1 MPEQDDI
8 DTAIDELDLSGWSAL
23 EDPTKEDLQDIYEGS
38 AARGLHQVGA
48 AAGQDTLDQ
57 VNADSVAFA
66 DARAGELIT
75 EIGDSTRELIRGTVT
90 EAVEQGWSTDKL
102 ANALQ
107 DSYAFSADRSDT
119 IARTETAF
127 ADVGRAHV

>member
-38 AARGLHQVGA
+38 AARGLHQVGV

-57 VNADSVAFA
+57 VNADAVAFA
-66 DARAGELIT
+66 GDRAGELIT
-75 EIGDSTRELIRGTVT
+75 EIGDSTRELIRAQVTV
-90 EAVEQGWSTDKL
+90 AVERGWSTGRL
-102 ANALQ
+102 AAELQ
-107 DSYAFSADRSDT
+107 DSYAFSAE
-119 IARTETAF
+119 I
-127 ADVGRAHV
+127 